1 MSKVPHHKDCIALD
15 EPQVVDHVSDLSV
28 GDRVLIGDRSQPLT
42 VVDIGT
48 RVVRDSRTDA
58 KTLQTPVA
66 KLRGDWQHATE
77 LIIGHQIT
85 RWRHGE
91 DTIET
96 VLRERE
102 TIVTM
107 ASGTPIDP
115 LRTHV
120 TLDET
125 SEQPVA
131 CDGGRSQ
138 SDGEVDA
145 DSGEET
151 DLHVPDDDAI
161 IMTDGGSS
169 VQAAASTASA
179 ALPAVPPHPETTL
192 DDERIR
198 YHALTAQSETRR
210 ALLIDSDASA
220 LDTAVD
226 RVEEV
231 LPA

>member
-1 MSKVPHHKDCIALD
+1 MNSNPHKIETNDLD
-15 EPQVVDHVSDLSV
+15 EPQVIDHVSDLSV
-28 GDRVLIGDRSQPLT
+28 GDRVRIGDRVQPLT

-58 KTLQTPVA
+58 ETLQTPVA
-66 KLRGDWQHATE
+66 KLRGDWQNAAE
-77 LIIGHQIT
+77 VIIGHQIT

-91 DTIET
+91 DSIEN

-107 ASGTPIDP
+107 DSGTPVEP

-120 TLDET
+120 RLSESSSQTDSDNS

-138 SDGEVDA
+138 RDGEAGCNVEADTDA
-145 DSGEET
+145 DEET
-151 DLHVPDDDAI
+151 DIHVPDDDAV

-169 VQAAASTASA
+169 VQASA
-179 ALPAVPPHPETTL
+179 IDRAKADYDRQRPVVDTVALAMC
-192 DDERIR
+192 
-198 YHALTAQSETRR
+198 
-210 ALLIDSDASA
+210 
-220 LDTAVD
+220 VD

>member
-1 MSKVPHHKDCIALD
+1 MRLNPNKIELNDLD
-15 EPQVVDHVSDLSV
+15 EPHAVDHVSDLSV
-28 GDRVLIGDRSQPLT
+28 GDRVRIDDRSQPLT

-77 LIIGHQIT
+77 VIISHQIT

-91 DTIET
+91 NTIET

-102 TIVTM
+102 TIVAM
-107 ASGTPIDP
+107 DSGTPVEP

-120 TLDET
+120 ALDGPSEQT
-125 SEQPVA
+125 DSDNSSEQPAA

-138 SDGEVDA
+138 RDGDA
-145 DSGEET
+145 DSNVEADVDAAVDEEI
-151 DLHVPDDDAI
+151 DLHVPDDDAV
-161 IMTDGGSS
+161 IMTDGGST
-169 VQAAASTASA
+169 VQTSA
-179 ALPAVPPHPETTL
+179 VDRAKADYDRQRPVVDTVVLA
-192 DDERIR
+192 
-198 YHALTAQSETRR
+198 TR
-210 ALLIDSDASA
+210 
-220 LDTAVD
+220 VD
-226 RVEEV
+226 RVEGV

>member
-1 MSKVPHHKDCIALD
+1 MSKAPHHKDCIALD

-28 GDRVLIGDRSQPLT
+28 GDRVHIGDRVQPLT
-42 VVDIGT
+42 VVDIGS

-66 KLRGDWQHATE
+66 KLRGDWKHATE
-77 LIIGHQIT
+77 VIIGHQIT
-85 RWRHGE
+85 RWRHDE

-107 ASGTPIDP
+107 ASGRPVEP

-125 SEQPVA
+125 SKQTVA

-138 SDGEVDA
+138 CDGDVAA
-145 DSGEET
+145 DEET
-151 DLHVPDDDAI
+151 DLHVPDDDAV

-169 VQAAASTASA
+169 VQASA
-179 ALPAVPPHPETTL
+179 VDRTKAGYDRYEPVIDTVALATH
-192 DDERIR
+192 
-198 YHALTAQSETRR
+198 
-210 ALLIDSDASA
+210 
-220 LDTAVD
+220 VD
-226 RVEEV
+226 RVEGV

>member
-1 MSKVPHHKDCIALD
+1 MSKTPHHKDCIALD
-15 EPQVVDHVSDLSV
+15 EPHVVDHVSDLSV
-28 GDRVLIGDRSQPLT
+28 GDRVRIGDRVQPLT

-58 KTLQTPVA
+58 ETLQTPVA
-66 KLRGDWQHATE
+66 KLRGDWQNAVE
-77 LIIGHQIT
+77 VIIGHQIT
-85 RWRHGE
+85 RWRHAE

-107 ASGTPIDP
+107 DSGTPIDP

-120 TLDET
+120 TLDGT
-125 SEQPVA
+125 SKQPVA

-138 SDGEVDA
+138 CDDDTGSNVEADIDA
-145 DSGEET
+145 DEET
-151 DLHVPDDDAI
+151 DLHVPDDDAV
-161 IMTDGGSS
+161 IMTDGGSD
-169 VQAAASTASA
+169 VQTSA
-179 ALPAVPPHPETTL
+179 VDLAKADYDSQRPVVDTVVLA
-192 DDERIR
+192 
-198 YHALTAQSETRR
+198 TR
-210 ALLIDSDASA
+210 
-220 LDTAVD
+220 VD

>member
-1 MSKVPHHKDCIALD
+1 M
-15 EPQVVDHVSDLSV
+15 VDHVSDLSV
-28 GDRVLIGDRSQPLT
+28 GDRVRIGDRVQPLT

-58 KTLQTPVA
+58 ETLQTPVA
-66 KLRGDWQHATE
+66 KLRGGWQNAVDV
-77 LIIGHQIT
+77 IIGHQIT

-91 DTIET
+91 DTIKN

-102 TIVTM
+102 TIVAM

-125 SEQPVA
+125 SEQTDSDNSSEQPVA

-151 DLHVPDDDAI
+151 DLHVPDDDAV

-169 VQAAASTASA
+169 VQ
-179 ALPAVPPHPETTL
+179 P
-192 DDERIR
+192 
-198 YHALTAQSETRR
+198 
-210 ALLIDSDASA
+210 
-220 LDTAVD
+220 TAVD
-226 RVEEV
+226 RLKEV

>member
-1 MSKVPHHKDCIALD
+1 MNSNPHKIEINDLD
-15 EPQVVDHVSDLSV
+15 EPQVVDHISDLSV
-28 GDRVLIGDRSQPLT
+28 GDRVRIGDRAQPLT

-48 RVVRDSRTDA
+48 RSIRDSRTDA
-58 KTLQTPVA
+58 ETLQTPVA
-66 KLRGDWQHATE
+66 KLRGGWQHATE
-77 LIIGHQIT
+77 VIISHLIT

-91 DTIET
+91 DTIKN

-102 TIVTM
+102 TIVAM

-125 SEQPVA
+125 SEQTDSDNSSEQPVA

-151 DLHVPDDDAI
+151 DLHVPDDDAV

-169 VQAAASTASA
+169 VQ
-179 ALPAVPPHPETTL
+179 P
-192 DDERIR
+192 
-198 YHALTAQSETRR
+198 
-210 ALLIDSDASA
+210 
-220 LDTAVD
+220 TAVD

-231 LPA
+231 TPA